1 MATKALKGVSE
12 DKWAEFKA
20 IAANRDVSMGELF
33 NEAVD
38 ALAKEKSK
46 SQWERILA
54 NRVEHT
60 PKEWAAIEKKVK
72 DFRKD
77 FELREFK

>member
-20 IAANRDVSMGELF
+20 IAANRNVSMGELF
-33 NEAVD
+33 GEAVD
-38 ALAKEKSK
+38 ALGKEKSK

-54 NRVEHT
+54 WKAKD
-60 PKEWAAIEKKVK
+60 PKEVEGIVERIKG
-72 DFRKD
+72 FRKG
-77 FELREFK
+77 FELRRFK

>member
-20 IAANRDVSMGELF
+20 IAASSDVSMGELF
-33 NEAVD
+33 NNAVD

-46 SQWERILA
+46 SQWERITEY
-54 NRVEHT
+54 VDTHT
-60 PKEWAAIEKKVK
+60 SKLTESDIKRMRE
-72 DFRKD
+72 FRKR
-77 FELREFK
+77 FQMRRF